1 MEAHVLQSLC
11 SAARAATKMRSP
23 HITTKAQCSQ
33 KINEKDENEET
44 QSPFQ
49 KANDPTSETKPIQDD
64 AYLEANGL

>member
-1 MEAHVLQSLC
+1 M
-11 SAARAATKMRSP
+11 
-23 HITTKAQCSQ
+23 KAQCSQ